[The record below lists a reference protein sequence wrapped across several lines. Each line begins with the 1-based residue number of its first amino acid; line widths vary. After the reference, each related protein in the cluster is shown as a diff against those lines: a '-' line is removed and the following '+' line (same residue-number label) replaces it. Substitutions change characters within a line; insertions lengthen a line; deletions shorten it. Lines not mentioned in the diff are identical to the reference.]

1 MTNQNSKA
9 PRAKVAPVQVGTYT
23 IQGLMDHEGRFFVA
37 VPQIADVFQVSRNT
51 AARDLNRLMG
61 DGFKTSIHKLST
73 EFNRRPINAVAL
85 DDFGGVIRKFAYAG
99 DPKAQAMVDALSQA
113 TLHQVFCDAFGIEFS
128 RQDRQAFLVERM
140 NAKVIR
146 NELEDAVCK
155 WLARHPEVV
164 GGSRDFLYINAT
176 QRMYMGL
183 WGKCRKSVAAD
194 HGLTTGDDLRSHLSL
209 DQLLTI
215 QTVERLAARMINVA
229 DMNPKDAVDEA
240 INRSMTTLCFAD

>member
-1 MTNQNSKA
+1 MADKHFKA
-9 PRAKVAPVQVGTYT
+9 PRAKVAPVKIGEYE
-23 IQGLMDHEGRFFVA
+23 IQGIMDHEGRFFVA
-37 VPQIADVFQVSRNT
+37 LPQIADALETSRNT
-51 AARDLNRLMG
+51 VSRDLKRLLG
-61 DGFKTSIHKLST
+61 KASETSIHKLPT
-73 EFNRRPINAVAL
+73 EFNQRPVNAVSL
-85 DDFGGVIRKFAYAG
+85 DSFGDVIRKFAYAG
-99 DPKAQAMVDALSQA
+99 NIKAQSMVDALSQA
-113 TLHQVFCDAFGIEFS
+113 TLHQVFCDAFGIEFT

-194 HGLTTGDDLRSHLSL
+194 FGLTTGDDLRSRLTL

-215 QTVERLAARMINVA
+215 QTVERLAARLVNVA
-229 DMNPKDAVDEA
+229 DMEPKAAVDEA
-240 INRSMTTLCFAD
+240 IERSMTTLCFAG